1 MRKTRWI
8 GEKKTKKFPRTYFPA
23 LHDWVKAHKSDTLK
37 KIIIIKLE
45 TATCKY
51 GKELF

>member
-1 MRKTRWI
+1 MDR
-8 GEKKTKKFPRTYFPA
+8 GEKKKKFPRTYFPA